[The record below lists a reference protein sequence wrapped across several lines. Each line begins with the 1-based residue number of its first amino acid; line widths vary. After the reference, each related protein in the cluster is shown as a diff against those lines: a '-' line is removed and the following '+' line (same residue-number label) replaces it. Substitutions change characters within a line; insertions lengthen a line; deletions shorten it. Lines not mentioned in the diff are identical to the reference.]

1 MATLAQQ
8 AVTLLH
14 KARVKLDPGLDQAE
28 MSAVEHKYGISF
40 GDDHR
45 ALLSLAVPVSKND
58 VHVSTKWVDWRR
70 GDETEIRWRLA
81 QPLDGAV
88 FDVFHNDFWPASWG
102 PRPAVDDDELE
113 AQARHHMAQW
123 PTLIPLYSH
132 RYLPAAPA
140 PLGSPVFSV
149 MQTDVIHY
157 GANLLDYLN
166 NELGPQGEFIRRA
179 PRHRYPPWSDF
190 EMDPTNE
197 DL

>member
-1 MATLAQQ
+1 VATLAQQ
-8 AVTLLH
+8 AVTLLRE
-14 KARVKLDPGLDQAE
+14 AGVKLDPGLDQAE
-28 MSAVEHKYGISF
+28 MSAVEQQYGISF

-45 ALLSLAVPVSKND
+45 TLLTLAVPVSKKD

-88 FDVFHNDFWPASWG
+88 F
-102 PRPAVDDDELE
+102 
-113 AQARHHMAQW
+113 
-123 PTLIPLYSH
+123 
-132 RYLPAAPA
+132 
-140 PLGSPVFSV
+140 
-149 MQTDVIHY
+149 DVIHY

-190 EMDPTNE
+190 EMSPTNE

>member
-1 MATLAQQ
+1 VATLAQQ
-8 AVTLLH
+8 AVTLLRE
-14 KARVKLDPGLDQAE
+14 ARVKLDPGLDQAE
-28 MSAVEHKYGISF
+28 MSAVEEKYGISF

-45 ALLSLAVPVSKND
+45 ALLSLAVPVSKKD

-70 GDETEIRWRLA
+70 GEETEIRRRLA
-81 QPLDGAV
+81 WPLDGAV
-88 FDVFHNDFWPASWG
+88 FDVFHDDFWPASWG
-102 PRPAVDDDELE
+102 LRPAVDDDALE
-113 AQARHHMAQW
+113 AQARLHMARW
-123 PTLIPLYSH
+123 PKLIPLYSH

-149 MQTDVIHY
+149 VQTDVVQY

-179 PRHRYPPWSDF
+179 PGYRYPPWSDF